1 MQVKKVFV
9 IGTGTMGSGIAQVC
23 AQTGYEVIIEDIN
36 GDVLR
41 RAINN
46 IRWSVGKLIEKG
58 GIKGSAEEIL
68 SRIRVTTDIQDAKEA
83 DVVIEAVT
91 ENLELKG
98 DIFRQ
103 LGEICPPHAMLGT
116 NTSSIPITYIAAA
129 TKRPD
134 KVVGIHFFNPVP
146 ISRLVEVIK
155 GLLTSE
161 ETIKD
166 AIDFSHSLG
175 KETIRVNKDVAGF
188 ALNRFNAPS
197 TVEAIKLV
205 EQGVAS
211 PEDID
216 RGVRLAYGRPL
227 GPFELADLN
236 GLDVAMTV
244 LENLYQETGD
254 PKFCPPMVLRRKVKA
269 GQLGRKTGVGWY
281 RYDEKNNKIGLA
293 EIV

>member
-36 GDVLR
+36 DDVLR
-41 RAINN
+41 RAINT
-46 IRWSVGKLIEKG
+46 IKWSVGKLIEKG

-68 SRIRVTTDIQDAKEA
+68 SRIRGTTDIQDAKEA
-83 DVVIEAVT
+83 DVVIEAIT

-98 DIFRQ
+98 DVFRQ
-103 LGEICPPHAMLGT
+103 LGEICPPHTMLGT

-129 TKRPD
+129 TKRPG

-146 ISRLVEVIK
+146 ISRLVEVVK

-161 ETIKD
+161 ETMKD
-166 AIDFSHSLG
+166 AIEFSHSLG

-197 TVEAIKLV
+197 SVEAIRLV

-216 RGVRLAYGRPL
+216 RGVRLAYGRPQ

-236 GLDVAMTV
+236 GLDVALTV
-244 LENLYQETGD
+244 LENLYKETGD
-254 PKFCPPMVLRRKVKA
+254 PKFYPPMILRRKVKA

-281 RYDEKNNKIGLA
+281 RYDEKGNKIGLA

>member
-23 AQTGYEVIIEDIN
+23 AQTGYEVIVEDIN
-36 GDVLR
+36 DDVLR
-41 RAINN
+41 RAINT
-46 IRWSVGKLIEKG
+46 IKWSVGKLIEKG

-68 SRIRVTTDIQDAKEA
+68 SRIRVTTDIQDAKGA

-98 DIFRQ
+98 DVFRQ
-103 LGEICPPHAMLGT
+103 LGEICPPHTMLGT

-146 ISRLVEVIK
+146 ISRLVEVVK

-161 ETIKD
+161 ETMKD
-166 AIDFSHSLG
+166 AIEFSHSLG

-197 TVEAIKLV
+197 SVEAIRLV

-216 RGVRLAYGRPL
+216 KGVRLAYGRPQ

-236 GLDVAMTV
+236 GLDVGLTV
-244 LENLYQETGD
+244 LENLYKETGD
-254 PKFCPPMVLRRKVKA
+254 PKFCPPMILRRKVKA